1 MKNKK
6 EPVWG
11 WVDDDHI
18 SILWN
23 VDDVKEQAKNKN
35 IKLNKEE
42 CRQVLDLC
50 LKYHDAN
57 HGISWDTLNYHIFD
71 LFGDRIKQIR
81 KETAA

>member
-1 MKNKK
+1 MKKK
-6 EPVWG
+6 IKPVWG

-23 VDDVKEQAKNKN
+23 VEDVREQAKNKN

-50 LKYHDAN
+50 LKYHDACY
-57 HGISWDTLNYHIFD
+57 GISWDTLDQHIFD
-71 LFGDRIKQIR
+71 LFGDRIGK
-81 KETAA
+81 AA

>member
-1 MKNKK
+1 MKKNK

-42 CRQVLDLC
+42 CREVLDAC

-57 HGISWDTLNYHIFD
+57 IGISWDILDDHIFD
-71 LFGDRIKQIR
+71 LFGDREKI
-81 KETAA
+81 T